1 MFSLI
6 YPIIR
11 SFLLS
16 IAVFACSSIVVIQAE
31 TIVKKNKVKD
41 LHYGEVLFH
50 FFQED
55 YFTSITHLLAA
66 QQLNRVSH
74 HRPDDELLL
83 GGLDLSY
90 GMHHEAGRIFQRL
103 LDESSDDAV
112 KNRAYYYLAK
122 ISYQRGYLA
131 QAAQFAENVKGAVH
145 EDIFSEVK
153 LLKSQIYLDI
163 GQPQNAVAVLDG
175 WKAPK
180 DVRAYALHNLGIA
193 HIRSGEVEDGIAK
206 LKKVSR
212 LKVRNQ
218 RQLTL
223 RDKTNL
229 VAGLTLIQ
237 QQDPEKAQSYLENI
251 RLSGLYSDISLLTM
265 GWAYSEQGDY
275 QKALTP
281 WLELRNRRLTTT
293 PVQEGLLAIAYGYG
307 QLGLN
312 GRAVKSYEDAVHL
325 YQVESTR
332 LDESIAAIQ
341 DGKFITAL
349 LKKTQDEPLLG
360 WFWSLKS
367 IPAVPEMRYLA
378 ELMAD
383 HQFHEAIKNFRDL
396 IFLQN
401 NLRDWLDNIYIY
413 NTMLETRKV
422 RYKKNAPTAEV
433 AIKESVINRFER
445 KYQELDNQFYQATQN
460 DDVLAFANQDEI
472 LQLKRIERIENKL
485 TKLAE
490 KEFPGA
496 ELKELQTR
504 LKILKGRIYW
514 QVLQEYPDRRW
525 QAQKN
530 LNQVAAEL
538 NNLQAVKESIGG
550 VKHVAKIG
558 FAGFEYRIE
567 ELRERIERALPRL
580 EVAYKKQTTLLER
593 LAVRELLKRRLVMQS
608 YHAQAKLALAQAYD
622 RATLD
627 GPEVQE

>member
-1 MFSLI
+1 MI
-6 YPIIR
+6 NRKIHYT
-11 SFLLS
+11 LLS
-16 IAVFACSSIVVIQAE
+16 VVICLCLSNYSAAE
-31 TIVKKNKVKD
+31 EPLAEKKIIKD

-66 QQLNRVSH
+66 RQLNRVSN

-83 GGLDLSY
+83 GGLNLSY
-90 GMHHEAGRIFQRL
+90 GMHKEAGRIFARL

-122 ISYQRGYLA
+122 ISYQRGYLPL
-131 QAAQFAENVKGAVH
+131 AAQYIENIKGAVH
-145 EDIFSEVK
+145 ADIFSEVK

-163 GQPQNAVAVLDG
+163 GQPQRAVATLDD

-180 DVRAYALHNLGIA
+180 NFRAYALHNLGIA
-193 HIRSGEVEDGIAK
+193 HIRNGNVDDGIAK

-212 LKVRNQ
+212 FRVGNQ
-218 RQLTL
+218 NQLTL

-237 QQDPEKAQSYLENI
+237 NKDPEKAQSYLENV

-293 PVQEGLLAIAYGYG
+293 PVQEGLLAIAYGYS

-312 GRAVKSYEDAVHL
+312 GRAVKSYEDALNL
-325 YQVESTR
+325 YQVETTQ
-332 LDESIAAIQ
+332 LDESIAAIE
-341 DGKFITAL
+341 DGKFISAL
-349 LKKTQDEPLLG
+349 VKKTQDEPLLG

-367 IPAVPEMRYLA
+367 VPEVPEMRYLA

-401 NLRDWLDNIYIY
+401 NLRDWLDNIEVY
-413 NTMLETRKV
+413 NTMLDTRET

-433 AIKESVINRFER
+433 AIKESLIKRFNR
-445 KYQELDNQFYQATQN
+445 KYEELNEQFSTAEQN
-460 DDVLAFANQDEI
+460 DDVLAFATHDEK
-472 LQLKRIERIENKL
+472 LQLKRIERLEDKL
-485 TKLAE
+485 QKLVDAGMQE
-490 KEFPGA
+490 KEL
-496 ELKELQTR
+496 EQLNR
-504 LKILKGRIYW
+504 RVKILKGRVYW
-514 QVLQEYPDRRW
+514 AAFQQYPDRKW
-525 QAQKN
+525 QAKKR
-530 LNQVAAEL
+530 LNEVEAEL
-538 NNLQAVKESIGG
+538 NKLLTVKESIGN

-558 FAGFEYRIE
+558 FAGFDYRIR
-567 ELRERIERALPRL
+567 ELRDRIERALPRL
-580 EVAYKKQTTLLER
+580 EVAYQKQTRLLER
-593 LAVRELLKRRLVMQS
+593 LAVRELLNRRLVMQS
-608 YHAQAKLALAQAYD
+608 YHAQARLALAQAYD
-622 RATLD
+622 RATNESS
-627 GPEVQE
+627 EVQE

>member
-1 MFSLI
+1 MVSRAFFVVYSL
-6 YPIIR
+6 
-11 SFLLS
+11 LLG
-16 IAVFACSSIVVIQAE
+16 IVFFACSSIAVAQGEA
-31 TIVKKNKVKD
+31 IVKKNKIKD

-103 LDESSDDAV
+103 LDKNSDDAV

-131 QAAQFAENVKGAVH
+131 QAAQYAENVKGAVH

-153 LLKSQIYLDI
+153 LLKSQIYLDV
-163 GQPQNAVAVLDG
+163 GQPEKAVAVLDG

-180 DVRAYALHNLGIA
+180 DFRAYALHNLGIA

-212 LKVRNQ
+212 FKVRNQ

-237 QQDPEKAQSYLENI
+237 QKDPEKAQSYLENV
-251 RLSGLYSDISLLTM
+251 RLSGLYSDISLLSM

-312 GRAVKSYEDAVHL
+312 GRAVKSYEDAVNL
-325 YQVESTR
+325 YQVETTR
-332 LDESIAAIQ
+332 LDESISAIQ

-367 IPAVPEMRYLA
+367 IPTVPEMRYLA

-401 NLRDWLDNIYIY
+401 NLRNWLDNIYVY
-413 NTMLETRKV
+413 NTMLDTRKV

-433 AIKESVINRFER
+433 AIKESVIKRLKR
-445 KYQELDNQFYQATQN
+445 KYQELDNQLQEATQN

-472 LQLKRIERIENKL
+472 LQLKRIERIESKL
-485 TKLAE
+485 AKLAE
-490 KEFPGA
+490 KEFP
-496 ELKELQTR
+496 EEELQGLRTR
-504 LKILKGRIYW
+504 IKILEGRVYW
-514 QVLQEYPDRRW
+514 KVFQEYPDRRW
-525 QAQKN
+525 QAQKH

-538 NNLQAVKESIGG
+538 NNLQEVKESIGG

-558 FAGFEYRIE
+558 FAGFEYRIQ
-567 ELRERIERALPRL
+567 ELRERIEKALPRL
-580 EVAYKKQTTLLER
+580 EVAYKKQTDLLER

-627 GPEVQE
+627 RVEGQE